1 MCLGIPAQL
10 VAGDTGHPDLAM
22 IDMGGV
28 SRAINV
34 GLLDDRPGPGDWV
47 LVHMGFALQTMTA
60 QEARDALDALGAERE
75 AADREADALEAA
87 MDAAAQAAAEAMA
100 AEAMAAEAMAAE
112 AMAGEA
118 VTGEAV
124 TGEAV
129 TREAVTREA
138 VTRRTVAGG
147 TAGGIS

>member
-22 IDMGGV
+22 VDMGGV

-60 QEARDALDALGAERE
+60 QEARDALDALGAERQ

-87 MDAAAQAAAEAMA
+87 MDAAAQAAEEAMSAKVLAAEAVAGKAMA
-100 AEAMAAEAMAAE
+100 AEAVAEKAMAA
-112 AMAGEA
+112 EA

-124 TGEAV
+124 G
-129 TREAVTREA
+129 
-138 VTRRTVAGG
+138 GG